1 MITSSKFTF
10 NKIHK
15 RNTHLLTA
23 INYVRD
29 KIFNGKNRLFVNSPW
44 ILCHVKLSFFP
55 FNGCHNCTTLFN
67 TVYAQVL
74 YMFKSAYRILEVCE
88 HFWIR
93 TDYFFEVR
101 WSEGHTI
108 YKISLVNF
116 EFRAY
121 SPRPT
126 HLPLNP

>member
-1 MITSSKFTF
+1 MITSSKYIF

-15 RNTHLLTA
+15 QNTHLLTA
-23 INYVRD
+23 INYVRN
-29 KIFNGKNRLFVNSPW
+29 KIFNSKNRFFANSPW
-44 ILCHVKLSFFP
+44 ILCHVRLSFFP
-55 FNGCHNCTTLFN
+55 FNSCHNCTTLFN
-67 TVYAQVL
+67 TVDIQVL